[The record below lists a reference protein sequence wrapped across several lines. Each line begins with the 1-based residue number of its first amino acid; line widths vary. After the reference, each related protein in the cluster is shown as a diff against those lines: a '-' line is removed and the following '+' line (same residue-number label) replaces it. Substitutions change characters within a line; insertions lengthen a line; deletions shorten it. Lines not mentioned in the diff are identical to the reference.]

1 MAELSQQE
9 INEYLSEPH
18 VANLVTVRPG
28 GRPHVAPVW
37 FLPEEG
43 RVWVIAG
50 ETAVKVRNIR
60 RSPDVALSVAADSRP
75 YRYVILEGQATVT
88 ESNLEDM
95 VERICVRYDGPVRG
109 AEFARELLSS
119 GGTVLIQVQVNKTIS
134 WVDDG

>member
-9 INEYLSEPH
+9 INEYLNEPH
-18 VANLVTVRPG
+18 VANLVTVRPS

-37 FLPEEG
+37 FLPEDG

-88 ESNLEDM
+88 ETNLEVM
-95 VERICVRYDGPVRG
+95 VERICVHYDGPVRG

-119 GGTVLIQVQVNKTIS
+119 GGTVLYRS
-134 WVDDG
+134 PGE